1 MASENDNRSRQFGLA
16 ALFVVQTV
24 CGVAF
29 MIWAKL
35 GFSFFVVVVVVG
47 FSASVTALVEGTVH
61 IARNLQDNKL
71 VKPGIWIAIAFA
83 ALFYG
88 THVLHL
94 LATTLMGN

>member
-1 MASENDNRSRQFGLA
+1 MANENDNRSRQFGLA
-16 ALFVVQTV
+16 ALFAVQTV

-35 GFSFFVVVVVVG
+35 GFSFFVVVVG
-47 FSASVTALVEGTVH
+47 FSASVTALVSGTIH

-71 VKPGIWIAIAFA
+71 VKPAIWIAIVFS

-88 THVLHL
+88 AHVLHL
-94 LATTLMGN
+94 LATTFLGD